1 VQTTQVVY
9 DVVVLGAGSTGSVVA
24 TRASE
29 DPNKQVCLIESGP
42 DYADSS
48 NLPDDLVN
56 PYKNSLVDHDWE
68 HSYQPTAERENI
80 QFPRGRVTGGSSA
93 VNTTIALRGIPEDYD
108 HWADL
113 GNSEWSWSNV
123 LPSFIRLERDLDFG
137 SEKYHG
143 DAGPIAIRR
152 HPWSELTTSHQAW
165 WETARNLGIP
175 DCDDHNHPDSFGAGA
190 QPMNRIGRLRI
201 STALAYLGA
210 ARGRPNLTIQS
221 DTYVRRLIM
230 KKRKV
235 TSVEIQTSDGQVKE
249 IHAKLFVLST
259 GAIQTPGVLRRS
271 GIGRPDDIE
280 AMGLDLVAQVDGV
293 GHNLQDHPII
303 ALTCELV
310 DPTLALPDMPLIQ
323 TVMRYTANDSK
334 HRNDLQIELT
344 SWTQRDDIPSS
355 FALLGVL
362 EHTYGSGSI
371 LTQSS
376 DPLAQPVINSLF
388 CEDDRDA
395 SRLTQSLEDCLQ
407 FTRSKPLSELISKV
421 SSNSQEVD
429 KLDTKELTSLVR
441 RYAKSGYHPC
451 GTAKMGLSTDPE
463 SVVDQHGRS
472 HAIEGLVIA
481 DASIIPQIPRAN
493 TNLTSIMIGERIGEW
508 IRTDSASYGL

>member
-1 VQTTQVVY
+1 VQNTDFVY
-9 DVVVLGAGSTGSVVA
+9 DVVVLGAGSAGTVVA
-24 TRASE
+24 ARASE

-42 DYADSS
+42 DYSDSTS
-48 NLPDDLVN
+48 LPEDLRN
-56 PYKNSLVDHDWE
+56 PYKNSLVDHDWN
-68 HSYQPTAERENI
+68 HSYQPTAEHENI
-80 QFPRGRVTGGSSA
+80 NFPRGRVTGGSSA

-113 GNSEWSWSNV
+113 GNSEWSWPNV

-152 HPWSELTTSHQAW
+152 HPWDELTTTHQAW

-175 DCDDHNHPDSFGAGA
+175 DCEDHNNPESFGTGA
-190 QPMNRIGRLRI
+190 QPMNRIGKLRI
-201 STALAYLGA
+201 STSLAYLGT
-210 ARGRPNLTIQS
+210 ARGRPNLTIQANS
-221 DTYVRRLIM
+221 HVRRLIINNH
-230 KKRKV
+230 KV
-235 TSVEIQTSDGQVKE
+235 TSVEIQTTDGTIKK
-249 IHAKLFVLST
+249 IHGKLFVLSA
-259 GAIQTPGVLRRS
+259 GAIQTPGILRRS
-271 GIGRPDDIE
+271 GVGKPDDIQ
-280 AMGLDLVAQVDGV
+280 AMGLDLVARVDGV

-310 DPTLALPDMPLIQ
+310 DPTLASPDMPLIQ
-323 TVMRYTANDSK
+323 TVMRYTADGSS

-355 FALLGVL
+355 VALLGVL
-362 EHTYGSGSI
+362 EHTYGSGSV
-371 LTQSS
+371 LTKSS
-376 DPLAQPVINSLF
+376 DPFAQPVINSLF

-395 SRLTQSLEDCLQ
+395 FRLTQSLQDCLQ
-407 FTRSKPLSELISKV
+407 FSLTKPLSDLISKV
-421 SSNSQEVD
+421 SCNSQEVNN
-429 KLDTKELTSLVR
+429 LNTEGLTNLVR

-451 GTAKMGLSTDPE
+451 GTAKMGLATDSG

-472 HAIEGLVIA
+472 HTIDGLVIA
-481 DASIIPQIPRAN
+481 DASIMPQIPRAN

-508 IRTDSASYGL
+508 IRTNGAEYGL